1 VTTTTEG
8 KANATTST
16 TTEQGKSTA
25 NTGVPDKYEFKP
37 PAGQT
42 YDQPLLDAATPIFR
56 ELGLSQPQADRL
68 VELWNKH
75 AQSQADVG
83 AKAIV
88 AQGEK
93 WMTETKA
100 DPDVGPKLDQIKA
113 DIGSAFNAMIAKG
126 TITERDRTEFMQSM
140 DLSMVGSQRAFI
152 KIFGAMAKAHVEGK
166 AVSGTGP
173 SAEGQHPNGKAA
185 PLSIA
190 AAMYP
195 NLPRQN

>member
-1 VTTTTEG
+1 M
-8 KANATTST
+8 
-16 TTEQGKSTA
+16 
-25 NTGVPDKYEFKP
+25 
-37 PAGQT
+37 
-42 YDQPLLDAATPIFR
+42 
-56 ELGLSQPQADRL
+56 
-68 VELWNKH
+68 
-75 AQSQADVG
+75 
-83 AKAIV
+83 

-100 DPDVGPKLDQIKA
+100 DPAVGPKLESIKA

-152 KIFGAMAKAHVEGK
+152 KIFGAMAKAQIEGK
-166 AVSGTGP
+166 AVNGGGP
-173 SAEGQHPNGKAA
+173 SAEGQQPNGKTA
-185 PLSIA
+185 PPSLA